1 MSHCTLIVA
10 NAGGRRCTWL
20 TRMTR
25 SVRSETN
32 FSYSTVFLVGFR
44 YTSLTCKKKNQRKP
58 FFKWLRFPFPILLLG
73 FQRLRNCPAAFFGS
87 NPLDAQR
94 CGGNSRENRRFCACF
109 EDVGPE
115 ARTERGGLDPGIQG
129 AP

>member
-32 FSYSTVFLVGFR
+32 FSYSTVFLVSFR
-44 YTSLTCKKKNQRKP
+44 YTSLTCKKKTKENPSSNGYVSRFLS
-58 FFKWLRFPFPILLLG
+58 FFWG
-73 FQRLRNCPAAFFGS
+73 FN
-87 NPLDAQR
+87 D
-94 CGGNSRENRRFCACF
+94 
-109 EDVGPE
+109 
-115 ARTERGGLDPGIQG
+115 
-129 AP
+129 